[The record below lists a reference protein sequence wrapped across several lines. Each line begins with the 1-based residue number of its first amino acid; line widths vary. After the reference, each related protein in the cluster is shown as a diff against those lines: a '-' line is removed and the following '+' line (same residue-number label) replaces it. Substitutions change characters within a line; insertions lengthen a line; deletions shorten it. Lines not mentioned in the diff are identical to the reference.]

1 MCVCA
6 RVCVCVHKCVHSRVC
21 VCLCVCIYVKQ
32 AQNNVSC
39 LVCVC
44 VWLRI
49 AWASRP
55 LSNRTDCPSPLP
67 PQTSKTVVKIL
78 PSLLSKPIS
87 IWIWTTNLQMVLA
100 ETTFA
105 QSTSTCHFWNYK
117 KTADLQKTNFFNL
130 KVVPSTFL
138 IFHVHRTFS
147 FHIPFL
153 LHLLLLIL
161 LLLLLLLCRGGG
173 RMERPLAG
181 ITKRCLA
188 SIESL
193 LR

>member
-1 MCVCA
+1 MSA
-6 RVCVCVHKCVHSRVC
+6 A
-21 VCLCVCIYVKQ
+21 LC
-32 AQNNVSC
+32 
-39 LVCVC
+39 VCVC

-117 KTADLQKTNFFNL
+117 KLQIYKKL
-130 KVVPSTFL
+130 
-138 IFHVHRTFS
+138 TFS
-147 FHIPFL
+147 TSKLFLVLFSYFMFIAPFPFTFPFSSTSSFL
-153 LHLLLLIL
+153 SSYFSSSSSA
-161 LLLLLLLCRGGG
+161 
-173 RMERPLAG
+173 EAG
-181 ITKRCLA
+181 EGWSALWQESPSAA
-188 SIESL
+188 SPP
-193 LR
+193 